1 MSAIAKTIGHA
12 TLEVLRG
19 DITAQ
24 AVDAIVN
31 AANVHLQHGGGVAA
45 AIVRKGGA
53 VIQDESDRIIAER
66 GRPLETGEAVITA
79 GGKLPARFVI
89 HTAGPIWGEGDEDAK
104 LRRACVSSLKLAD
117 ERKLKSIAFPAISCG
132 IYHFPIQRAARI
144 LIKAAAGHLAGATG
158 LRRIIFCLYDEA
170 TCDIFAIALAELST
184 ANPKSK
190 I

>member
-1 MSAIAKTIGHA
+1 MTATAKTIGPA

-19 DITAQ
+19 DLTAL

-31 AANVHLQHGGGVAA
+31 AANVHLQHGGGLAA

-53 VIQDESDRIIAER
+53 VIQDESDRLIAAR
-66 GRPLETGEAVITA
+66 GGPLETGEAVITTA
-79 GGKLPARFVI
+79 GKLPAKFVI

-104 LRRACVSSLKLAD
+104 LRHACRSSLRLAD
-117 ERKLKSIAFPAISCG
+117 ERELKSVAFPAISCG
-132 IYHFPIQRAARI
+132 IYRFPVPRAARI
-144 LIKAAAGHLAGATG
+144 LLRAAAGHLAGPTG
-158 LRRIIFCLYDEA
+158 LQRVIFCLYDEA
-170 TCDIFAIALAELST
+170 TYNVFAAALADLGA

>member
-1 MSAIAKTIGHA
+1 MTATAKTIGSA

-19 DITAQ
+19 DLTAL
-24 AVDAIVN
+24 AAEAIVN

-45 AIVRKGGA
+45 AIVRKGGP
-53 VIQDESDRIIAER
+53 VIQDESDRLIAER
-66 GRPLETGEAVITA
+66 GGPLETGEAVITT

-104 LRRACVSSLKLAD
+104 LRRACLSSLQLAD
-117 ERKLKSIAFPAISCG
+117 EKTLKSIAFPAISCG
-132 IYHFPIQRAARI
+132 IYHFPVQRAARI
-144 LIKAAAGHLAGATG
+144 LLKAAADHLAGPTG
-158 LRRIIFCLYDEA
+158 LQRVIFCLYDEA
-170 TCDIFAIALAELST
+170 TCNVFAAALANLGA